1 MKIIIVVIIGIL
13 VFVFL
18 KALNTLHVYVNRKY
32 KKWTRKLNLIPAV
45 EFISWL
51 IYIFWAID
59 FLFKNKLYYQY
70 LVISIVIIVVV
81 FLAWFVVKDFIAGI
95 VFKVQNDLQTKSN
108 IQLGAICGVIKAQHL
123 THIQIETSA
132 GQILKVPY
140 SRLNHEI
147 ISEISDTTS
156 NEDFKFQIQIK
167 KTKNKKETEDLLNFH
182 IINSPWSNFN
192 IKPVT
197 KLLSEDENLYTFDVT
212 ASTLNHKHMWLLEKS
227 VKEQIIKN

>member
-1 MKIIIVVIIGIL
+1 MKILIVVLIGIL
-13 VFVFL
+13 VFAFL
-18 KALNTLHVYVNRKY
+18 KAISTLYIYISKKY

-51 IYIFWAID
+51 IFIFWAID
-59 FLFKNKLYYQY
+59 YLFKNKLYYQY

-95 VFKVQNDLQTKSN
+95 VFKVQNDLQTNNK
-108 IQLGAICGVIKAQHL
+108 IQLGAINGIIKAQHL
-123 THIQIETSA
+123 THIKVETSA
-132 GQILKVPY
+132 GQIVKIPY

-147 ISEISDTTS
+147 ISEISDSKT
-156 NEDFKFQIQIK
+156 NEDFKFQLQIK
-167 KTKNKKETEDLLNFH
+167 KTRSKQETEDQLNFL

-192 IKPVT
+192 RKPIM
-197 KLLSEDENLYTFDVT
+197 KLVSEDETFYTFDVT

-227 VKEQIIKN
+227 LRELLSDN